1 MDAMIKIAKFPHDAG
16 QVQRWLAG
24 YAIGAVSVNQTHGI
38 TLHDAE
44 LTDEQVAGIKQ
55 LLEEKVS
62 EPVVDSTAE
71 SRRAVQATLS
81 KAMQKGA
88 TLAEMQAALAALAA
102 HLGYEVET

>member
-1 MDAMIKIAKFPHDAG
+1 MDTVVMITEFPHDAG
-16 QVQRWLAG
+16 QVQRWLTG
-24 YAIGAVSVNQTHGI
+24 YAISAVSVSQAQGVI
-38 TLHDAE
+38 LHDAE
-44 LTDEQVAGIKQ
+44 LTEEQIVEIKR
-55 LLEEKVS
+55 LLEEKMD